1 MSEKTNPLRQKSS
14 RTNPGKVK
22 NARPR
27 GARLKARPGRETPET
42 DPSAEPQAPA
52 SVENPS
58 GLQPA
63 LSPAQTSGQAP
74 PSNGRC
80 ATALLKTR
88 PRDNGTN
95 STGSLKPYLVI
106 SAPRPRSS
114 KPRKA
119 VFPTCTA
126 NYPIWKAAPTP
137 TGLPGEQSSDGAH
150 PGFFPSKAPEDWR
163 SPRRFALLPRRL
175 KARRRL
181 GVRRPL
187 AALPAQRLTCAR
199 PDGSAHS

>member
-74 PSNGRC
+74 NQATGPDAEQPS
-80 ATALLKTR
+80 ALVM
-88 PRDNGTN
+88 
-95 STGSLKPYLVI
+95 S
-106 SAPRPRSS
+106 
-114 KPRKA
+114 
-119 VFPTCTA
+119 
-126 NYPIWKAAPTP
+126 
-137 TGLPGEQSSDGAH
+137 E
-150 PGFFPSKAPEDWR
+150 
-163 SPRRFALLPRRL
+163 ALT
-175 KARRRL
+175 KARAIEWQMRDRASQDQTARQWDELNGVLETILGHLGTQATQLQAQESRL
-181 GVRRPL
+181 SNLHRQL
-187 AALPAQRLTCAR
+187 SDLE
-199 PDGSAHS
+199 GSTDTNRTSR